1 MRMSRDKIISV
12 VDIVGPIFA
21 NPFTFRAHIVI
32 ARSENLDELRLLL
45 DHNSALARILLAIL
59 LEQHRGLVLLV
70 RRERVG
76 KGLALLRHLLGDAS
90 AGLGCARQI
99 GQLEEVLLMGISCHV
114 KDRTRP
120 GELP

>member
-45 DHNSALARILLAIL
+45 DYNSALASI
-59 LEQHRGLVLLV
+59 
-70 RRERVG
+70 
-76 KGLALLRHLLGDAS
+76 AS
-90 AGLGCARQI
+90 I
-99 GQLEEVLLMGISCHV
+99 
-114 KDRTRP
+114 
-120 GELP
+120 